1 MLLLTAGKISFS
13 YELSDFRGKYDMC
26 ERHCLMAF
34 GCGEV
39 ATLIKINK
47 IAWKVISGV
56 AVPAHQYEV
65 VHNYYWQ

>member
-47 IAWKVISGV
+47 IDTDSFIT
-56 AVPAHQYEV
+56 
-65 VHNYYWQ
+65 